1 MKRLLI
7 SAGLLVVVVA
17 CAQLQQG
24 ETRSAAPTIA
34 LATETIT
41 VPPMAK
47 QSTPTL
53 IAIPS
58 ESRARETLERFMRAR
73 IERQDT
79 IVLNLLTP
87 ELRANMDTVLA
98 QVPLL
103 QVSNPCWYRFEILQF
118 EEPTPAQALAQIR
131 MYEHFWAGDSAGGLP
146 SSWTQTIDLQQ
157 VNSEWR
163 VSALGKLENQ
173 QSEPNEPHGQ
183 TLSACN
189 AVRTP

>member
-24 ETRSAAPTIA
+24 ETRSAASTIA

-47 QSTPTL
+47 QNTPTPV
-53 IAIPS
+53 AIPS

-73 IERQDT
+73 VKGEDET
-79 IVLNLLTP
+79 VMNLLTP
-87 ELRANMDTVLA
+87 ELRANANTVLA

-118 EEPTPAQALAQIR
+118 EEPTLSQANAQIR
-131 MYEHFWAGDSAGGLP
+131 MSEHSWAGDSAGGPP
-146 SSWTQTIDLQQ
+146 SSWTQTVDLQQ
-157 VNSEWR
+157 VDSEWG

>member
-1 MKRLLI
+1 MKQILILAILLI
-7 SAGLLVVVVA
+7 IVAA
-17 CAQLQQG
+17 CAQMQQG
-24 ETRSAAPTIA
+24 ETRNATPTIA

-41 VPPMAK
+41 VPSTAK
-47 QSTPTL
+47 QSTPTPF
-53 IAIPS
+53 AIPT
-58 ESRARETLERFMRAR
+58 ESRVRETLERFMRAR
-73 IERQDT
+73 VKGEDET
-79 IVLNLLTP
+79 VMNLLTP

-118 EEPTPAQALAQIR
+118 EEPTPLQANAQIR
-131 MYEHFWAGDSAGGLP
+131 MYEHFWAGDSAGGPP
-146 SSWTQTIDLQQ
+146 SSWTQTVDLQET
-157 VNSEWR
+157 NSEWR